1 MADFKEFGDKACNF
15 AKNVA
20 DKANDAVE
28 IQKIKAKIRE
38 GKHCIDDMYNNIGRA
53 VYNRYREDIVV
64 DAEFLSICNN
74 IDEKYDEISELNDK
88 IAVIKGCM
96 RCTNCQAPI
105 NPHDAYCSKCGKPV

>member
-38 GKHCIDDMYNNIGRA
+38 TRHDIDDIYNSIGRSI
-53 VYNRYREDIVV
+53 YNRYKEDVVV
-64 DAEFLSICNN
+64 DAEFMYACNN
-74 IDEKYDEISELNDK
+74 IDEKYDEIAELNDK
-88 IAVIKGCM
+88 IDIIKGCM
-96 RCTNCQAPI
+96 RCSSCQSPVS
-105 NPHDAYCSKCGKPV
+105 PGDAYCIKCGAPV